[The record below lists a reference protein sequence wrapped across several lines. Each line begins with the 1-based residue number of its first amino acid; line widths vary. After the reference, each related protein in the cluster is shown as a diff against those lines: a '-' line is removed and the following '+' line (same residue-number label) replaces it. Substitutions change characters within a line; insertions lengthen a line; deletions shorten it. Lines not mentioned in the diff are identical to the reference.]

1 MSAEGTTRKRMG
13 ITAIISS
20 IFIVATIVWSL
31 YGFILIQ
38 SGAVRPYPSQYEY
51 DLIKYWPYENGF
63 QGGNTNWF
71 DNLNYT
77 NFPLNMPLPNDL
89 LDHLNDT
96 VFVVSPA
103 DPGQL
108 WRTDSFDYYDG
119 SGWSKT
125 VEGTR
130 PLNSNEL
137 ISSTE
142 ANNQGNQ
149 VYVIFIYAEAGA
161 TTGSMSLP
169 SLFPSI
175 RVIQDSFHTWH
186 LVDGTPVMDN
196 PSRLLDYSLATDDYG
211 TLLFSPFID
220 GDTGEQVLIS
230 YEITFVNQDLA
241 TVQSSAL
248 PGSAAFL
255 PLYTDLTAV
264 EPLTSR
270 VMTEINQFTS
280 VGTNAYE
287 KAMAVQTYFQTH
299 YNLTLTQ
306 DALTN
311 RPSGQEVTDWFIE
324 NGGGL
329 PMDFATAYCVF
340 MRELGV
346 PTRIVSGYALGD
358 RNPVGDSRTVKVK
371 HQTFWDEVY
380 IPMSG
385 ASGGEWIQ
393 VIPTPLPDGYGG
405 GEIPTNTPVP
415 KIELLVFPTN
425 GLPNENIGV
434 PFNISAT
441 ITVDGVYVA
450 TPETFLFYDES
461 DTETI
466 GTAVISQSI
475 TPPTAIVTYTFPS
488 NATPDFH
495 TINATWSNQYYSV
508 WNATRIYASATPQPY
523 RHSIGSSFIP
533 ASATL
538 ELNINQGLD
547 TYNAMWTDTV
557 HVYGVMTSGGNPING
572 SKYGNQY
579 IQIIWDETVVGSAH
593 IGEDGY
599 YELNVYV
606 NPMDHTLMTVG
617 QHQIWSNYTGDYD
630 PILHFWRLN
639 PASSL
644 YNSTVT
650 VWGRVNVTLSA
661 SPTNAYGGAILEYDG
676 TVQFLNGSQLPFGQG
691 AGVFFGTS
699 YNTTTALNTSSGFHW
714 SFMIPLAQPDGIY
727 FARANF
733 TSPWPYIV
741 GNWSISIQISVNSG
755 GSQIILNPL
764 LPNPMF
770 IGQNVT
776 ISGYLQYAVNSSGIA
791 NQPID
796 IWWLTGSTMHL
807 GQATTAADGYF
818 EFSYVIP
825 AGYVGPVTYWA
836 NYTSIVA
843 GLSDTQS
850 IRPTSLIKQY
860 DTIISIN
867 VTPNPARL
875 LETITVQGVVTLP
888 ENGSSPLA
896 SILVS
901 FWWGNSTYPLG
912 VQLDTTTTN
921 ATGGYTFYYQVPLS
935 HNIETVDVWVAYT
948 SLRPDVASN
957 ESIHEPL
964 ALDATNTYITINE
977 DYTYYY
983 LNESVYLYGHL
994 QFDNGTPIVSQT
1006 VDIYWMSPDGTFLF
1020 QNTTDINGDY
1030 FYWVSLNPSMQP
1042 GTVNVH
1048 VNWTSSFT
1056 GFTDAINDLQPP
1068 IQLIQYTLEFTTD
1081 IPSRIYL
1088 DQSLYIQGILAFTGG
1103 TPPLSG
1109 ATVYIANSNGTAYL
1123 VKAIVITNSTGGFN
1137 YTFLPSELDGMSGD
1151 FLLYYAS
1158 GTNLISDAYALFSVN
1173 RIQYQVNLEITV
1185 LRNPVVQNGT
1195 VAIHAYLYFANNNTP
1210 LAFTDIDIYW
1220 YNGTIF
1226 PLGTITTDATGQANL
1241 YYSGMIN
1248 DNVTTGIEVYG
1259 YYAGTALR
1267 SSNESV
1273 HVIVTLLQWQTQLL
1287 NVNTDNTQYR
1297 LTETV
1302 VVTGTLQFANGSIP
1316 YSGVTVEL
1324 YLSGTPVDST
1334 TSAGDGSFTLSWY
1347 VDPST
1352 PLTDYVFEV
1361 RFTSSYTWI
1370 ADTQFFLP
1378 AVTVYAPGYLWP
1390 SFTVAPESPTPL
1402 YILGDLNISG
1412 TVTWDNSTPYAFS
1425 VVTLYWGNPAST
1437 YYFIAN
1443 VTTDGSGAFSYIFS
1457 VPAGTSLGTRDVWAY
1472 IPPLGYA
1479 APGTSQTRTVL
1490 ITTYSV
1496 AITTSVDVT
1505 TAHLGDQ
1512 IVFSGTAAFS
1522 NGTPLD
1528 GYQIEIWWHGVL
1540 LNTATVTPA
1549 GTFSYTHTVPTSL
1562 SVGVKTGYA
1571 YFNAPSAAF
1580 VDSQVSFN
1588 DITVREYVYLYL
1600 NPEPSTTTFTRGQS
1614 FIVTG
1619 YVSNDFSQNV
1629 AGALISAL
1637 MNGSSTGVTDTT
1649 GTAGTFSITVSIDR
1663 TTSRGT
1669 YIITVTSLG
1678 PYHDILYSGDSW
1690 VIQVFMS
1697 SNVHIQATSGYLMP
1711 GESIS
1716 VLIGLDDEDGTPING
1731 ATINILL
1738 DTTTIGSVV
1747 LTSGSST
1754 PFDITIP
1761 TTWSDNGAFAVSAEY
1776 TGGQYLSGDTAV
1788 SANSVN
1794 IFTDVVVVQGWS
1806 NRVDPGNAFTIQAV
1820 LNDPDG
1826 NPIIGR
1832 DVLLNLNGT
1841 IIGPLVTDTDGRI
1854 TYAAPQSNVGRLA
1867 LSITLT
1873 SNEVPYV
1880 VKGPYTILIQV
1891 QGGIILQGTDLII
1904 AGILL
1909 IGAVIAVLAYLYIV
1923 KGMFHSVVI
1932 SRGIDVPTKLRN
1944 IKKLADAGKYGASIT
1959 LAYRTFEQM
1968 CGSKMGSERTHNET
1982 AREYL
1987 ERVMQSIPLESA
1999 TVEQFVQT
2007 YEEARF
2013 SHHEMTRDRYEAAL
2027 RIFTDLYPRIDTGVT
2042 ME

>member
-1 MSAEGTTRKRMG
+1 MSTEGTTRKRMG

-38 SGAVRPYPSQYEY
+38 SGSVRPYPSQYEY

-63 QGGNTNWF
+63 QGGNANWF
-71 DNLNYT
+71 EHLNYT
-77 NFPLNMPLPNDL
+77 NLPLNTPLPNDL
-89 LDHLNDT
+89 LNHLNDT

-108 WRTDSFDYYDG
+108 WRMDSYDYYDG

-137 ISSTE
+137 IPSTS
-142 ANNQGNQ
+142 ATND
-149 VYVIFIYAEAGA
+149 VYVIFLYAEAGA
-161 TTGSMSLP
+161 TIGWMSLP

-175 RVIQDSFHTWH
+175 RVIQDSFHTWSI
-186 LVDGTPVMDN
+186 VDGAPVMDN
-196 PSRLLDYSLATDDYG
+196 PSRLLDYNLTTDDYG
-211 TLLFSPFID
+211 TLLFSPFIE
-220 GDTGEQVLIS
+220 GDTGTQVLLS
-230 YEITFVNQDLA
+230 FEITFVTQDLA
-241 TVQSSAL
+241 AVQSLAL

-270 VMTEINQFTS
+270 VMAEINQFAG

-287 KAMAVQTYFQTH
+287 KAMAVQTYFQSH
-299 YNLTLTQ
+299 YNLTFTQ

-340 MRELGV
+340 MRELGI
-346 PTRIVSGYALGD
+346 PARIVSGYALGD
-358 RNPVGDSRTVKVK
+358 RNPTGDSRTVKVK

-393 VIPTPLPDGYGG
+393 VIPTPLPAGYGG
-405 GEIPTNTPVP
+405 GEIPSNTPVS
-415 KIELLVFPTN
+415 KIELSVFPTN
-425 GLPNENIGV
+425 GQPYADIGV
-434 PFNISAT
+434 PFGISAT
-441 ITVDGVYVA
+441 ITVDGVYVT
-450 TPETFLFYDES
+450 TPETILFYDES
-461 DTETI
+461 DTEAI
-466 GTAVISQSI
+466 GTAVISQS
-475 TPPTAIVTYTFPS
+475 TAPPTARVTYTFPS
-488 NATPDFH
+488 NATPDYH
-495 TINATWSNQYYSV
+495 TINATWSNQFYDIS
-508 WNATRIYASATPQPY
+508 NTTRIYASATPQPY

-533 ASATL
+533 ASVTL

-547 TYNAMWTDTV
+547 TYNAMWTDSV
-557 HVYGVMTSGGNPING
+557 HVYGVMTVGGNPVNG

-579 IQIIWDETVVGSAH
+579 IQIMWDESVVGSAH

-606 NPMDHTLMTVG
+606 DPMDHTLMTVG
-617 QHQIWSNYTGDYD
+617 PHIVWSHYAGDWD
-630 PILHFWRLN
+630 PVLMFWKLK

-644 YNSTVT
+644 YNSTLA
-650 VWGRVNVTLSA
+650 VWGRVNVALSV
-661 SPTNAYGGAILEYDG
+661 SPTSAYGGATLEYDG

-691 AGVFFGTS
+691 AGVFFGTKD
-699 YNTTTALNTSSGFHW
+699 NTTIALNTTDGFHW
-714 SFMIPLAQPDGIY
+714 SFMIPLAQPDGTY

-733 TSPWPYIV
+733 TSPWSYIV
-741 GNWSISIQISVNSG
+741 GNWSISIPIYVSSG
-755 GSQIILNPL
+755 GSQIILNP

-796 IWWLTGSTMHL
+796 IWWLTGSTIYL

-818 EFSYVIP
+818 QLFYVIP
-825 AGYVGPVTYWA
+825 AGYVGSVTYWA
-836 NYTSIVA
+836 NYTSIIT
-843 GLSDTQS
+843 GLSDTES
-850 IRPTSLIKQY
+850 IHLTSLIKQY
-860 DTIISIN
+860 DPDISVY

-875 LETITVQGVVTLP
+875 LQTITVQGVVTLP

-896 SILVS
+896 SVMVS
-901 FWWGNSTYPLG
+901 LWWGNSTYPLG
-912 VQLDTTTTN
+912 VQLGSTTTN

-935 HNIETVDVWVAYT
+935 HNIETVNVWVTYA
-948 SLRPDVASN
+948 SLRPEVADG

-964 ALDATNTYITINE
+964 VLDATNTYITINE

-994 QFDNGTPIVSQT
+994 QFDNGTPIASQI
-1006 VDIYWMSPDGTFLF
+1006 VDIYWMSPDGTFMF

-1030 FYWVSLNPSMQP
+1030 FYWVFLNPSMQP

-1048 VNWTSSFT
+1048 VNWTSTLT
-1056 GFTDAINDLQPP
+1056 GFTDAVNDLQPP

-1081 IPSRIYL
+1081 IPSQIYL
-1088 DQSLYIQGILAFTGG
+1088 DQSLYIQGILTFMGG
-1103 TPPLSG
+1103 SPPLSG
-1109 ATVYIANSNGTAYL
+1109 ATIYIANNNGTVYL
-1123 VKAIVITNSTGGFN
+1123 VQAIVITNSTGGFN

-1158 GTNLISDAYALFSVN
+1158 GTNLISDAYSLFSVN
-1173 RIQYQVNLEITV
+1173 RIQYQVNLEITI

-1210 LAFTDIDIYW
+1210 LAFTDINIYW
-1220 YNGTIF
+1220 FNGTIF
-1226 PLGTITTDATGQANL
+1226 SLGTITTDGTGQANL

-1267 SSNESV
+1267 SSTESV
-1273 HVIVTLLQWQTQLL
+1273 HIIVTLLQWQTQLL

-1302 VVTGTLQFANGSIP
+1302 VVTGILQFVNGSIP

-1324 YLSGTPVDST
+1324 YLSGISVDST
-1334 TSAGDGSFTLSWY
+1334 TTAGDGSFTLYWY
-1347 VDPST
+1347 VDPAT

-1361 RFTSSYTWI
+1361 RFTSSYAWI

-1402 YILGDLNISG
+1402 YILGDLTISG

-1425 VVTLYWGNPAST
+1425 TVTLYWGNPAST
-1437 YYFIAN
+1437 YYFITN

-1457 VPAGTSLGTRDVWAY
+1457 VPAGTALGTRDVWAF

-1479 APGTSQTRTVL
+1479 TSGTSPSRTVL
-1490 ITTYSV
+1490 IATYSV
-1496 AITTSVDVT
+1496 IITTSVDVT
-1505 TAHLGDQ
+1505 TVHLGDQ
-1512 IVFSGTAAFS
+1512 ITFSGTAQFS
-1522 NGTPLD
+1522 NGTPLT
-1528 GYQIEIWWHGVL
+1528 GYQIEIIWHGVL
-1540 LNTATVTPA
+1540 LNTATVTPT
-1549 GTFSYTHTVPTSL
+1549 GTFSYIHTVPTSL

-1580 VDSQVSFN
+1580 EDSQMPFS
-1588 DITVREYVYLYL
+1588 DITVREYLSLYL
-1600 NPEPSTTTFTRGQS
+1600 TPPPSATTYTRGQS
-1614 FIVTG
+1614 LIVNG
-1619 YVSNDFSQNV
+1619 YVRNDFSQNV
-1629 AGALISAL
+1629 AGVLVSAL
-1637 MNGSSTGVTDTT
+1637 MNGSSTGATDTT
-1649 GTAGTFSITVSIDR
+1649 GVAGTFSITVLIDR
-1663 TTSRGT
+1663 TTSRGA
-1669 YIITVTSLG
+1669 YIITVTSPG
-1678 PYHDILYSGDSW
+1678 PYYDILYSGDSW
-1690 VIQVFMS
+1690 TIQVFLS
-1697 SNVHIQATSGYLMP
+1697 SNVHIQANSEYLMP

-1731 ATINILL
+1731 ATITIVL
-1738 DTTTIGSVV
+1738 DSTPIGSVV
-1747 LTSGSST
+1747 LTDGTGTS
-1754 PFDITIP
+1754 FNVTIP
-1761 TTWSDNGAFAVSAEY
+1761 TTWSSNGAFAVSAEY
-1776 TGGQYLSGDTAV
+1776 TGDRYIYGDTAV
-1788 SANSVN
+1788 SGNSVN
-1794 IFTDVVVVQGWS
+1794 IFTDVVVVSGWPS
-1806 NRVDPGNAFTIQAV
+1806 RVDPGNAFTIQAV

-1923 KGMFHSVVI
+1923 KGMFHSVII

-1968 CGSKMGSERTHNET
+1968 CGSKMGSERTHSET

-2013 SHHEMTRDRYEAAL
+2013 SHHEMNRDRYEAAL
-2027 RIFTDLYPRIDTGVT
+2027 RIFTDLYPRIDTGVH